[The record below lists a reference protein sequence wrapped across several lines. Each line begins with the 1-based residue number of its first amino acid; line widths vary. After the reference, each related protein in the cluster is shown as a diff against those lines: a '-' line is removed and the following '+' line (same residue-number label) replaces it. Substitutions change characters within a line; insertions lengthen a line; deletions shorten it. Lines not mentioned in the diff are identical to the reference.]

1 MATVLL
7 VDDDDAVR
15 FALEEAL
22 EPLGVDTLSA
32 ASGEAALAL
41 LPEADVVLTD
51 LVMPGLDGFGV
62 LAACRA
68 HDPEMPVV
76 MLTAQGSEGAA
87 VRAWKEGA
95 YDYLRKPFALD
106 ALRLVVGRAL
116 EARALRRS
124 AFARSVERAAG
135 RALVGDSPAMRRALG
150 DARRVGARA
159 VTVLLRGETGT
170 GKELFASVIHAASA
184 RRDQPCVRVNCAALA
199 ESLFESEL
207 FGHVRGAFTGATAAK
222 PGFFQRA
229 HGGTLVLDEV
239 AELPMAVQAKLL
251 RALQE
256 GEVQPVGASRAESV
270 DVRVVAATHRDL
282 RAEVAAGRFRED
294 LYYRLAVV
302 EIVVPPLR
310 DRASD
315 IPALVECFRVRYAER
330 FELGAVRF
338 LPGLVARLVARAYPG
353 NVRELENLCVALL
366 ARAEPDEALD
376 APHLDRIEAPRALE
390 APAAATV
397 RPAGEGSLRDQVAA
411 FEAEVVRRAL
421 DQAAGNQSAAA
432 RALSVSRATLIE
444 KMKRY
449 GLG

>member
-7 VDDDDAVR
+7 IDDDAAVR
-15 FALEEAL
+15 FALEDAL

-32 ASGEAALAL
+32 PSGDAALGL
-41 LPEADVVLTD
+41 LGEADVVLTD

-87 VRAWKEGA
+87 IRAWKEGA

-106 ALRLVVGRAL
+106 ALRLVVSRAL

-124 AFARSVERAAG
+124 AFVRSVEQAAG
-135 RALVGDSPAMRRALG
+135 RPLVGDSPAMRRALN

-170 GKELFASVIHAASA
+170 GKELFASVIHAASG
-184 RRDQPCVRVNCAALA
+184 RRDRPCVRVNCAALP
-199 ESLFESEL
+199 EGLFEAEL
-207 FGHVRGAFTGATAAK
+207 FGHERGAFTGATAAK
-222 PGFFQRA
+222 KGYFQRA

-239 AELPMAVQAKLL
+239 GELPLAVQAKML
-251 RALQE
+251 RVLQE
-256 GEVQPVGASRAESV
+256 GEVQPVGAARVEAV

-310 DRASD
+310 ERAAD
-315 IPALVECFRVRYAER
+315 IPALVETFRVRYAER

-338 LPGLVARLVARAYPG
+338 LPGLVARLAQRDYPG

-366 ARAEPDEALD
+366 ARAEPDEVLD
-376 APHLDRIEAPRALE
+376 AAHLDRIEAPRPV
-390 APAAATV
+390 PASPPT
-397 RPAGEGSLRDQVAA
+397 PGAGPLREQVAA

-421 DQAAGNQSAAA
+421 AAAGGNQSAAA

-449 GLG
+449 GLDG

>member
-7 VDDDDAVR
+7 VDDDAAVR
-15 FALEEAL
+15 FALEDAL
-22 EPLGVDTLSA
+22 EPLGVDILSA
-32 ASGEAALAL
+32 ASGDAALGL
-41 LPEADVVLTD
+41 LGEADVVLTD

-62 LAACRA
+62 LAACRV

-95 YDYLRKPFALD
+95 YDYLRKPFAFD
-106 ALRLVVGRAL
+106 ELRLVVSCAL

-135 RALVGDSPAMRRALG
+135 RPLVGDSPAMRRALT
-150 DARRVGARA
+150 DARRLGARA

-170 GKELFASVIHAASA
+170 GKELFASVIHAASG
-184 RRDQPCVRVNCAALA
+184 RREGPCVRVNCAALP
-199 ESLFESEL
+199 EGLFEAEL
-207 FGHVRGAFTGATAAK
+207 FGHARGAFTGATEAK
-222 PGFFQRA
+222 KGYFQRA

-239 AELPMAVQAKLL
+239 GELPLAVQAKML
-251 RALQE
+251 RVLQE
-256 GEVQPVGASRAESV
+256 GEVQPVGASRVEAV
-270 DVRVVAATHRDL
+270 DVRVVASTHRDL

-310 DRASD
+310 ERASD
-315 IPALVECFRVRYAER
+315 IPALVETFRARYAER
-330 FELGAVRF
+330 FDLGVVRF
-338 LPGLVARLVARAYPG
+338 LPGLVERLARRAYPG
-353 NVRELENLCVALL
+353 NVRELENLCIALL
-366 ARAEPDEALD
+366 ARAEPAEALD
-376 APHLDRIEAPRALE
+376 AAHLDRIDLTRPVLATAPT
-390 APAAATV
+390 P
-397 RPAGEGSLRDQVAA
+397 GSGPLRDQVSA

-421 DQAAGNQSAAA
+421 GAAGGNQSAAA

-449 GLG
+449 GLDG